1 MKSCINVSFTVEE
14 ALNIVKSF
22 GYGEIHDKVTKAIVA
37 ACESN
42 SSNGDYILTV
52 HSIPQGKFVLAVKA
66 LRECMNWSLIDAKK
80 WMDVV
85 RGKAHD
91 NEDGSYTY
99 YVDGVPNVLTVDD
112 ELIANTLFKKLG
124 ELGVDVVKR
133 RV

>member
-22 GYGEIHDKVTKAIVA
+22 GYGEIHDKVTQAIVA
-37 ACESN
+37 ACENNDSRKF
-42 SSNGDYILTV
+42 ILTV
-52 HSIPQGKFVLAVKA
+52 YSIPEGKFVLAVKA

>member
-22 GYGEIHDKVTKAIVA
+22 GWGEIHDKVTKAIVA

-42 SSNGDYILTV
+42 SKNSDYILAV

-66 LRECMNWSLIDAKK
+66 LRDCMNWGLLDAKN
-80 WMDVV
+80 WMDIV

-91 NEDGSYTY
+91 REDGSYY
-99 YVDGVPNVLTVDD
+99 YTDGISNILTTDD
-112 ELIANTLFKKLG
+112 ELKIGRAH
-124 ELGVDVVKR
+124 V
-133 RV
+133 

>member
-22 GYGEIHDKVTKAIVA
+22 GWGEIHDKVTKAIVA

-42 SSNGDYILTV
+42 SKNSNYILTV

-66 LRECMNWSLIDAKK
+66 LRDCMNWELLEAKH
-80 WMDVV
+80 WMDVI
-85 RGKAHD
+85 RGVAHD
-91 NEDGSYTY
+91 GPNGSTY
-99 YVDGVPNVLTVDD
+99 YADGKPNMLTIDD
-112 ELIANTLFKKLG
+112 ELIANTLFKKLS
-124 ELGVDVVKR
+124 ELGVDVTMR